1 MRTMGDEQ
9 LRVLATGVC
18 GRMGRFVVEAV
29 TQAPD
34 MQLVGAVD
42 PAGQGRPLAEVIPSA
57 PADIIVS
64 GHLVAALEQSQPQI
78 MVDFTAPA
86 VVRGNVEAALSAG
99 VACVVGTTGF
109 SPTDLQVV
117 AKMCAR
123 KQTPCMIAPNFSIG
137 ANLMMKF
144 AAEAAKAFEYAE
156 IIERHHEGKVD
167 APSGTALTTAE
178 MMASARPK
186 PVQEVPTSHD
196 KLPGSRGGVT
206 GERIHIHSVRMPGYV
221 ANQEVVLGGPGEVL
235 KIEHITTS
243 RECFI
248 PGVLLAI
255 RKVLELEG
263 LVYGLEKI
271 L

>member
-1 MRTMGDEQ
+1 MADEQ
-9 LRVLATGVC
+9 LHVLVSGAC
-18 GRMGRFVVEAV
+18 GRMGRFVAAGIAE
-29 TQAPD
+29 APD
-34 MQLVGAVD
+34 MQIVGAVD
-42 PAGQGRPLAEVIPSA
+42 PAGQGRLLTEFVSSA
-57 PADIIVS
+57 PADITVS
-64 GHLVAALEQSQPQI
+64 GHLVATLEESQPQI

-86 VVRGNVEAALSAG
+86 VVMGNIEAALDAG
-99 VACVVGTTGF
+99 VACVVGTTGL
-109 SPTDLQVV
+109 SATDLQVV
-117 AKMCAR
+117 EKMCTS
-123 KQTPCMIAPNFSIG
+123 KQVPCLIAPNFSIG
-137 ANLMMKF
+137 ANMMMKF
-144 AAEAAKAFEYAE
+144 AAQAAEVFDYAE

-178 MMASARPK
+178 MMSAARRK
-186 PVQEVPTSHD
+186 PLQEVPTKHD

-206 GERIHIHSVRMPGYV
+206 NERLRIHSVRMPGYV
-221 ANQEVVLGGPGEVL
+221 ANQEVVLGGTGEVL

-255 RKVLELEG
+255 RKILQFEG

>member
-1 MRTMGDEQ
+1 MGDEQ
-9 LRVLATGVC
+9 MRILVTGAC
-18 GRMGRFVVEAV
+18 GRMGRFAVQAV
-29 TQAPD
+29 TEAPD

-42 PAGQGRPLAEVIPSA
+42 PTGQGRPLGEFVPSG
-57 PADIIVS
+57 PPDIIVS
-64 GHLVAALEQSQPQI
+64 GHLVAALEQTQPQI
-78 MVDFTAPA
+78 MVDFTSPA
-86 VVRGNVEAALSAG
+86 VVMGNIEAALRAG
-99 VACVVGTTGF
+99 VACVVGTTGL

-117 AKMCAR
+117 AKMSAR
-123 KQTPCMIAPNFSIG
+123 KQTPCLLAPNFSIG
-137 ANLMMKF
+137 ANLMMRF
-144 AAEAAKAFEYAE
+144 AAEAAKVFDYAE

-178 MMASARPK
+178 MIAAARPK

-206 GERIHIHSVRMPGYV
+206 DERLHIHSVRMPGYV

-243 RECFI
+243 RECFM

-255 RKVLELEG
+255 RQVLGLEG

>member
-1 MRTMGDEQ
+1 MADEQ
-9 LRVLATGVC
+9 LRILVSGAC
-18 GRMGRFVVEAV
+18 GRMGRFVVDAV

-42 PAGQGRPLAEVIPSA
+42 PAGQGKPLAEVVPSVD
-57 PADIIVS
+57 ADSVVS

-78 MVDFTAPA
+78 MVDFTTPS
-86 VVRGNVEAALSAG
+86 VVMGNIEAALNAG
-99 VACVVGTTGF
+99 VACVVGTTGL
-109 SPTDLQVV
+109 SSTDLQVV
-117 AKMCAR
+117 AKLCAS
-123 KQTPCMIAPNFSIG
+123 KQTPCLIAPNFSIG

-144 AAEAAKAFEYAE
+144 AAEAAGVFDYAE
-156 IIERHHEGKVD
+156 IIERHHEGKID
-167 APSGTALTTAE
+167 APSGTALTTAQ
-178 MMASARPK
+178 MMAAARPK
-186 PVQEVPTSHD
+186 PVQEVPTTHD

-206 GERIHIHSVRMPGYV
+206 DEHIHIHSVRMPGYV
-221 ANQEVVLGGPGEVL
+221 ANQEVILGGPGEIL
-235 KIEHITTS
+235 RIEHITTS

-255 RKVLELEG
+255 RQVLGLEG